1 MSKDIKLA
9 PSILSADFSSLG
21 HQITEFFNT
30 ISGSIKELI
39 LIFFRLFELSK
50 KYIKIQIKL

>member
-30 ISGSIKELI
+30 TSDK
-39 LIFFRLFELSK
+39 
-50 KYIKIQIKL
+50 